1 MPWSNGS
8 PPNRKRSC
16 GKQRSSDSRSHSIF
30 IRMRNFSRPA
40 GPDFRPGN
48 FFLNRRGLTAP
59 GLAVGWQMER
69 LRVRENRER
78 WNVRTRS
85 TLGRASLFSSPEAI
99 NNAAFL
105 PMRQEI
111 QNRLFAEQKEWSE
124 GAAGRVRSQS
134 ARGAAH
140 AERLEGVL
148 SSAQLPE
155 SLQHQALS
163 IIQGIEDRASYAQ
176 PEEGKATFNPI
187 HFAWALRTGRER
199 IEGWMQSGVVQG
211 SQRAALREVL
221 AYIQG
226 YERVLGTSPA
236 YPRSVIA
243 TGPAQKKA
251 GENLGKF
258 ARLITFITTGSLGL
272 FTGAASALS
281 GQNDFTVPAMYLG
294 VAGLAAG
301 GGRALLEPQDKRTI
315 RLASGLT
322 KIGGP
327 GERILLAYGIRGEA
341 WSKLIE
347 QMQEQPSTELRDAVR
362 TLRQRGKTLTAEQR
376 RELFASLEI
385 HDPTV
390 AKQVSRM
397 IDNKGDFLAFTRL
410 AQSASSE
417 DAKELMRDYVRVG
430 AGPQSLG
437 QFSTV
442 GRGTAV

>member
-1 MPWSNGS
+1 
-8 PPNRKRSC
+8 
-16 GKQRSSDSRSHSIF
+16 
-30 IRMRNFSRPA
+30 MRNFSRPA

-48 FFLNRRGLTAP
+48 FFLNRRGLTVP
-59 GLAVGWQMER
+59 GLGVGWQMER
-69 LRVRENRER
+69 LRVREDTER
-78 WNVRTRS
+78 WRVRTWS
-85 TLGRASLFSSPEAI
+85 TLRRGGLFSTPEAI

-124 GAAGRVRSQS
+124 GAAGRVRLQREHGSE
-134 ARGAAH
+134 H

-148 SSAQLPE
+148 SSAQVPE

-163 IIQGIEDRASYAQ
+163 IIKGIEERASYAE

-199 IEGWMQSGVVQG
+199 IEGWLQSGVVQG
-211 SQRAALREVL
+211 SQRAALGEVL
-221 AYIQG
+221 AYVQG

-243 TGPAQKKA
+243 IGPDQKKA

-258 ARLITFITTGSLGL
+258 ARLITFIATGSLGL
-272 FTGAASALS
+272 FTGAVSALS

-294 VAGLAAG
+294 AAGLAAG
-301 GGRALLEPQDKRTI
+301 GGRALLEPRDKRTI

-327 GERILLAYGIRGEA
+327 GERILLAYGVRGEA
-341 WSKLIE
+341 WAKLIE
-347 QMQEQPSTELRDAVR
+347 ELQDNSSTELRDAVR

-390 AKQVSRM
+390 AKQFSRM
-397 IDNKGDFLAFTRL
+397 IENKGDFLAFTRL
-410 AQSASSE
+410 AQSASTE
-417 DAKELMRDYVRVG
+417 DARELMRDYVRLG
-430 AGPQSLG
+430 AGPQSMG
-437 QFSTV
+437 QFSAV
-442 GRGTAV
+442 GRGGVA